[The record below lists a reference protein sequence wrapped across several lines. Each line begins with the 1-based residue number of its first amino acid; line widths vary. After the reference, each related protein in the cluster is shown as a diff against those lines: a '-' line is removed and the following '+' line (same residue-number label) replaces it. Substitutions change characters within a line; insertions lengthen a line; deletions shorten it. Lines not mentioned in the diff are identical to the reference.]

1 MTDGDNNNN
10 HMDGANR
17 EDKEEEEEDNDDDDS
32 NNRMDKEE
40 EEEGAWVTW
49 PERPKGTK
57 DKVKIPEGQKAGPK
71 GRQQEARAQRAPR
84 LLVCYIFEKVMVR
97 GPQKR

>member
-1 MTDGDNNNN
+1 
-10 HMDGANR
+10 MDGANR
-17 EDKEEEEEDNDDDDS
+17 EDKEEEVEDNDDDDDDG

-40 EEEGAWVTW
+40 DEEGAWVTW

-57 DKVKIPEGQKAGPK
+57 DKVKMPKGQKAGPK
-71 GRQQEARAQRAPR
+71 GRQIEVRAQR
-84 LLVCYIFEKVMVR
+84 VCYIFEKVMVR

>member
-1 MTDGDNNNN
+1 MLSLYLD
-10 HMDGANR
+10 
-17 EDKEEEEEDNDDDDS
+17 EEEDNDDDNDS